1 MEALFFS
8 WIILLIAVYFLNRG
22 IEKYIFLYISVV
34 PLFLALTSENFYV
47 ISEFKD
53 FFYIIF
59 IMFVFLFL
67 NNDKPLKFKIP
78 FVVWFL
84 VLGIV
89 SLAGSVYSKEYLL
102 FTVPLAFITLMFRNY
117 RNRLDFLVWCLIIF
131 FNAVLFITLNSFFYY
146 GNLLLSVYILISSI
160 SEYTETAEQ
169 EKKDY
174 RELVDRAIQ
183 SEIQKQYSE
192 LDDELKITYK
202 KLKEIFKLSNY
213 TILPI
218 KLEDIAE
225 RVVEG
230 LHNLGYS
237 GVIIFIDDNDKE
249 IFKKSGFFPNIK
261 KFREN
266 RFKEIDKIYI
276 SDDEKSI
283 FLPLYSDKGKI
294 GILGVYKKERI
305 FPKEIEY
312 LSTYANSVATS
323 IAKTLYFDKI
333 NKLQELFGKT
343 FESVDIGI
351 AIVDKNFQVETVNSA
366 LEKIVGHKIT
376 GDLFENIPELL
387 PLRSEIEGVISKK
400 QPLDTVFSSVSKKGF
415 IYRVKV
421 LPLASTPEEKE
432 HIEKL
437 VIIIE
442 DITEKEKL
450 EAQLLQTEKHA
461 VIGKLAA
468 GLSHDIKNPLTAISA
483 YAFTVKKRGEKL
495 KDETLINL
503 GEKIE
508 DNSKRAE
515 DIINKLL
522 NYAKPS
528 YYKEKKVDLKEVLN
542 TSIDFSIPASKRKN
556 IKINKKLEKD
566 VYVYGDPGSLQQVFI
581 NLIINAAEAM
591 DYSGN
596 IWIDLSRNGD
606 RAVIKI
612 RDDGE
617 GIPDSIKDEI
627 FDPFFTTKE
636 KGTGLGLSVVKR
648 IVSDHRGEIDF
659 DSREGEGTEFIIK
672 LPLAGDE

>member
-8 WIILLIAVYFLNRG
+8 WIILLIAVYSLNRG
-22 IEKYIFLYISVV
+22 IDKHLFLYISVF
-34 PLFLALTSENFYV
+34 PLFLASISDNFY
-47 ISEFKD
+47 ITYEFRD
-53 FFYIIF
+53 FFYIVF
-59 IMFVFLFL
+59 ILSVFLYL

-84 VLGIV
+84 VLGMV
-89 SLAGSVYSKEYLL
+89 SLAGSVYTKEYLT
-102 FTVPLAFITLMFRNY
+102 FAVPLAFITLMFRNY
-117 RNRLDFLVWCLIIF
+117 KNRFDFLLWTLILF
-131 FNAVLFITLNSFFYY
+131 FNIVLFILVNSLFYY
-146 GNLLLSVYILISSI
+146 GNILLSIYLLISSV

-237 GVIIFIDDNDKE
+237 GVVIYIEENEKE
-249 IFKKSGFFPNIK
+249 IFKKSGFFPYIK

-266 RFKEIDKIYI
+266 GFKEIDKIHI
-276 SDDEKSI
+276 SEDEKSI
-283 FLPLYSDKGKI
+283 FLPMYSDKGKI
-294 GILGVYKKERI
+294 GVLGVYKKERI

-351 AIVDKNFQVETVNSA
+351 AIVDKNFLVETVNSA

-387 PLRSEIEGVISKK
+387 PLKSEIEGVISNK

-432 HIEKL
+432 RIEKL

-483 YAFTVKKRGEKL
+483 YAFTVKKKGEKL
-495 KDETLINL
+495 KDKTLINL

-508 DNSKRAE
+508 NNSKRAE

-528 YYKEKKVDLKEVLN
+528 YYKEKVVDLREVLN

-556 IKINKKLEKD
+556 IKINKRLEKG

-591 DYSGN
+591 NYSGN
-596 IWIDLSRNGD
+596 VWINLKKNGD
-606 RAVIKI
+606 KAVIKI
-612 RDDGE
+612 KDDGE
-617 GIPDSIKDEI
+617 GIPENIKDEI

-648 IVSDHRGEIDF
+648 IVNDHRGEIYF
-659 DSREGEGTEFIIK
+659 ESKEGEGTEFIIK
-672 LPLAGDE
+672 LPVAEDV

>member
-8 WIILLIAVYFLNRG
+8 WIVLTIAVHLLNKDL
-22 IEKYIFLYISVV
+22 EKNIFLYISSI
-34 PLFLALTSENFYV
+34 PLLLGV
-47 ISEFKD
+47 ISKNISPIENLTD
-53 FFYIIF
+53 FFYI
-59 IMFVFLFL
+59 LFL
-67 NNDKPLKFKIP
+67 LSLFLSFNTDKQLKFKIP

-84 VLGIV
+84 SIGLI
-89 SLAGSVYSKEYLL
+89 SSAGNFYQKTDLSY
-102 FTVPLAFITLMFRNY
+102 TIPLAFLTLMLKDY
-117 RNRLDFLVWCLIIF
+117 KNRLDFIIWTVIVTINLITF
-131 FNAVLFITLNSFFYY
+131 FTFENYFYY
-146 GNLLLSVYILISSI
+146 TNTLIAVYILIHHI
-160 SEYTETAEQ
+160 HTHLEKVEQ

-237 GVIIFIDDNDKE
+237 GVVIFIEDNDKE
-249 IFKKSGFFPNIK
+249 IFKKSGFFPYIK
-261 KFREN
+261 KFKEDKFREI
-266 RFKEIDKIYI
+266 EKIYI
-276 SDDEKSI
+276 SEDEKSI

-294 GILGVYKKERI
+294 GILGVYKKEKI

-351 AIVDKNFQVETVNSA
+351 AIVDKNFTVETANSA

-376 GDLFENIPELL
+376 GDLFQNIPELL
-387 PLRSEIEGVISKK
+387 PLKSEIEEVISKK

-432 HIEKL
+432 NIEKL

-468 GLSHDIKNPLTAISA
+468 GLSHDIKNPLTAVSA
-483 YAFTVKKRGEKL
+483 YAYTVKRKGEKL
-495 KDETLINL
+495 KDKTLISL

-508 DNSKRAE
+508 NNSKRAE

-528 YYKEKKVDLKEVLN
+528 YYKEKKIDLREVLK

-556 IKINKKLEKD
+556 IKINRRLEKD

-581 NLIINAAEAM
+581 NLIINAAESM
-591 DYSGN
+591 DYNGN
-596 IWIDLSRNGD
+596 IWINLRKNGNK
-606 RAVIKI
+606 AVIKI
-612 RDDGE
+612 RDNGE
-617 GIPDSIKDEI
+617 GIPESIKDEI

-648 IVSDHRGEIDF
+648 IVNDHRGEIEF
-659 DSREGEGTEFIIK
+659 ISKEGEGTEFIIK
-672 LPLAGDE
+672 LPLAGD